1 MKNLLALAALVLIAH
16 ASAATVITV
25 NFSAAFDNGFALQN
39 GTALPVGNEV
49 RLGSFDISDAQVTSL
64 MNAGQLQSLATH
76 FTLFSNAFIGTDAF
90 AANLGQLPLNQRSG
104 LFEKSSQGTL
114 SPASANKNIYM
125 WVFKTTAD
133 NGVAADFSNV
143 LQAGI
148 FGNVASS
155 WVFPADS
162 GDPDTRTLD
171 ITNLTDASGNNLTG
185 NQNILFGAFG
195 TGTTPATNKP
205 AFNLLG
211 RRARNVQDEFV
222 RHVGDGTGCD
232 QRR

>member
-1 MKNLLALAALVLIAH
+1 
-16 ASAATVITV
+16 
-25 NFSAAFDNGFALQN
+25 
-39 GTALPVGNEV
+39 
-49 RLGSFDISDAQVTSL
+49 
-64 MNAGQLQSLATH
+64 
-76 FTLFSNAFIGTDAF
+76 
-90 AANLGQLPLNQRSG
+90 
-104 LFEKSSQGTL
+104 
-114 SPASANKNIYM
+114 M

-195 TGTTPATNKP
+195 TGTTPATGKP
-205 AFNLLG
+205 AFNLLQVVPEPTSAFLLLSG
-211 RRARNVQDEFV
+211 ITLVCFRR
-222 RHVGDGTGCD
+222 
-232 QRR
+232 RR